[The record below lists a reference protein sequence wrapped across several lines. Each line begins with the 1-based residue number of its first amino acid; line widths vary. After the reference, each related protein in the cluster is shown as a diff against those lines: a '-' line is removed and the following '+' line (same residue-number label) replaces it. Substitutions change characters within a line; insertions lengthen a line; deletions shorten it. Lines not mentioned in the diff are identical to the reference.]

1 MNIVST
7 FPVTLL
13 FIALLA
19 LVQIPMTV
27 AVGLRRLKTETHFL
41 DGGDELLL
49 KRMRAHGNFTET
61 VPIVLLAM
69 AAAEYCGAPTSLLW
83 AGGCSLL
90 LGRLVHYGTLV
101 NSGFGNGR
109 AVGMLLTLAPMLI
122 FPGFVLWALAGVSA

>member
-1 MNIVST
+1 MTFVST

-41 DGGDELLL
+41 DGGDEVLL
-49 KRMRAHGNFTET
+49 KRIRAHGNFTET

-69 AAAEYCGAPTSLLW
+69 AAAEYAGAPALLLW
-83 AGGCSLL
+83 AGGSALL

-109 AVGMLLTLAPMLI
+109 AIGMLLTLTPMLI
-122 FPGFVLWALAGVSA
+122 FPGYVLWALAELNL

>member
-7 FPVTLL
+7 FPVTLV

-41 DGGDELLL
+41 DGGDEMLL

-69 AAAEYCGAPTSLLW
+69 AAAEYSGAPVALLW

-101 NSGFGNGR
+101 NSGIGNGR
-109 AVGMLLTLAPMLI
+109 AIGMLLTLTPMLV
-122 FPGFVLWALAGVSA
+122 FPGFVLWTLTSTSH